1 MFPGLRTGRPDIFC
15 YRPGERMGRIN
26 DQPDLLFFDKC
37 PDLLPV
43 HPSREDGCIFQ
54 IPEQGF
60 PVFRR
65 HAHITADPF
74 RGCIFRQ
81 QASLRRAG
89 ENEDIRGFLI
99 RLRAPGFPG
108 SPGRICGKRRRHPF
122 PDAFSPDQCSV
133 HARLPVPGAQ
143 TRRPLAHIVHAGHF
157 LHEFRPG
164 GHLFHRPEFIRR
176 ISHERDVIF
185 FSQAD
190 KRRLVFFQIDAG
202 DHLHLPDAD
211 PALPQH
217 IQEAL
222 FQKFRRDAFPAADP
236 GCSLQRLQPE
246 SNRTE
251 ETFRLRSVRPLS
263 AQLSGYDHLISVR
276 IRLFPCPAEDHF
288 PGELSFR
295 LRRQHIPVR
304 LFYI

>member
-1 MFPGLRTGRPDIFC
+1 MFPGLRTGRPDVGRR
-15 YRPGERMGRIN
+15 RPGERMGRIN
-26 DQPDLLFFDKC
+26 NQPDLFFFNKC
-37 PDLLPV
+37 PDRLPV
-43 HPSREDGCIFQ
+43 HPSCEDGCSFQ
-54 IPEQGF
+54 IPEQSF

-74 RGCIFRQ
+74 SRCIFRQ
-81 QASLRRAG
+81 QTSLRRAR
-89 ENEDIRGFLI
+89 ENKDIRGFLI
-99 RLRAPGFPG
+99 RLCASGFRG

-122 PDAFSPDQCSV
+122 PDAFSPDQRSV

-143 TRRPLAHIVHAGHF
+143 TRRAFADIVHAGYF
-157 LHEFRPG
+157 LHEFRSG
-164 GHLFHRPEFIRR
+164 GHLFHRPEFIRC

-222 FQKFRRDAFPAADP
+222 FQKLRRDAFPAADP

-246 SNRTE
+246 DDRTGE
-251 ETFRLRSVRPLS
+251 PFRVRPVQALS
-263 AQLSGYDHLISVR
+263 TKLSGYEHLISVR
-276 IRLFPCPAEDHF
+276 IRLLPCPAKDHF

-295 LRRQHIPVR
+295 LRRQHIAER